1 MTKKLIGTLVAEC
14 QDNLLR
20 RGEIRLS
27 PRAYDIHGKIGHVR
41 YQDRR
46 CCDYLSLQFC
56 HFYDVD
62 GLGPLMLE

>member
-41 YQDRR
+41 YQTVDVVII
-46 CCDYLSLQFC
+46 F
-56 HFYDVD
+56 HFTFVTFTMSTAL
-62 GLGPLMLE
+62 GL